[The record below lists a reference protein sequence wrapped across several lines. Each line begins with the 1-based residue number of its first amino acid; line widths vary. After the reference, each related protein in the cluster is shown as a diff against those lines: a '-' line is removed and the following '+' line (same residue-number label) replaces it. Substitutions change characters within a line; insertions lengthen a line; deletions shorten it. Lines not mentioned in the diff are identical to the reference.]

1 MISTGSTGTYA
12 DDCFLYQTTVT
23 GDDEDNSPFCYSESD
38 CYPDYSYSADDFLI
52 ESGRWWHWFTCHTV
66 IFSNTQT
73 WSFLPINV
81 KKPIFY
87 RRAQSAISGFLGK
100 AMKRRKGK

>member
-1 MISTGSTGTYA
+1 MRSQKRTVTYA
-12 DDCFLYQTTVT
+12 DDCYTSQVTVT
-23 GDDEDNSPFCYSESD
+23 EGGEDVSPFCYSESD
-38 CYPDYSYSADDFLI
+38 CYPDYSSSADDILTK
-52 ESGRWWHWFTCHTV
+52 SVRWWHWFTCHTV

-73 WSFLPINV
+73 WSFLPINL

-87 RRAQSAISGFLGK
+87 RRAQSAISGFVGK